1 MKIECPLCG
10 FENDKSSKFC
20 IKCNEPLFESNLRYS
35 KELKKVIAYW
45 YDCIKHED
53 ILEKDISINVRTK
66 AVLYPFDN
74 EPFIFNHKEEYV
86 LINDEERLIN
96 FSDYTNSQGYEV
108 YYGYPLLF
116 YFDNNLNKYLV
127 APLFII
133 KTAFIK
139 EEGDMFLRKDEQHPT
154 CGLRA
159 FTKLGFRTEEIAELG
174 QQIETLF
181 KGSIL
186 NPGTLVKKCLE
197 VIQKE
202 TELTINEPIDP
213 SNLTNSEKISKNMS
227 PGLYNKSMI
236 FAGESS
242 VYNIS
247 LLYDLLELKE
257 KNDLDETALS
267 FIFEN
272 VSMNE
277 EEDVDEKV
285 PILPFPSNEYQIKA
299 LQNIFKNKLSVITG
313 PPGTGKSQFIS
324 NLIIN
329 LFLEGKSV
337 LFVSHTGEAV
347 DVVNRKINEQFRN
360 LMIRTGRK
368 EFRQELKGKF
378 NELLIDSEKVFLTT
392 DLMEQLQSMWQTI
405 LKYRQVLWDTDK
417 LEQQFE
423 NKYMFYHDRKLL
435 FSEDDNLKQS
445 FRKLFPNLERIKN
458 IKRKLDNLKSKI
470 ENKQFSLW
478 EKIVLF
484 ISPNNLAKKKE
495 KLFIN
500 LKAIL
505 PPECL
510 KILQNTS
517 YPAEIKDWND
527 SGWLRLAEYLELLK
541 CFYEL
546 EEDKQKLDTYQPRII
561 TEQRIKKIEKDFYN
575 LSMEYV
581 KSLYVQKMIGKGK
594 KVGKVNSFLN
604 QVNSR
609 RPNDENIDSYLF
621 EEALDILK
629 IWSSTLKSVRRT
641 FPLNPGIFDYVIF
654 DEASQV
660 DLPSAAPALY
670 RAKKAIIVGDPMQL
684 THIAGIT
691 KEIDRVLAKY
701 YDLTEMKDIYL
712 SKIRYCDVSLY
723 KSAEN
728 SINYKPIFLINHYRS
743 EDQIIALCNK
753 TFYGGNLKIMTT
765 HDYSKI
771 PGNLP
776 LGIHWLD
783 CKGTVYKHP
792 AGSRINQKEVEV
804 VSGVFFDILKKISGT
819 NLSVGVVTPYRCQ
832 RDAIY
837 EKISSTIQ
845 PELFEKHDVKILTA
859 HKFQGSEKD
868 IMIFSLVLASLGN
881 GNSDSWYNIY
891 PQILNVALSRAKYLL
906 YIVGDK
912 NYCVQHS
919 CKRGNDCILKKLVRN
934 YNEIKNQEQMEEYSL
949 YNKFDTRT
957 EEYLFKKLQE
967 IDFNF
972 YGYKLIP
979 KLVCKRYTLDIA
991 LVGKKLIDIECDG
1004 AQHEIIAGMPVL
1016 EDVERDEFLH
1026 KEGWEVIRFSN
1037 HKILLQTEVVIK
1049 EILENL
1055 KKKNLMHKGRVIVVQ

>member
-1 MKIECPLCG
+1 MKTECPLCG
-10 FENDKSSKFC
+10 FENDKNSRFC
-20 IKCNEPLFESNLRYS
+20 IKCNEPLFESSSQHS
-35 KELKKVIAYW
+35 KELNKVIAYW

-53 ILEKDISINVRTK
+53 ILEKDISIDVRTK
-66 AVLYPFDN
+66 AVLYPFNND
-74 EPFIFNHKEEYV
+74 PFIFNHKEEYI
-86 LINDEERLIN
+86 LINNEEKLMN
-96 FSDYTNSQGYEV
+96 FSEYINSQEHEV
-108 YYGYPLLF
+108 YYGYPILF
-116 YFDNNLNKYLV
+116 YFDNNLKKYLV

-133 KTAFIK
+133 KVAFIK
-139 EEGDMFLRKDEQHPT
+139 EEGDSFLRKDEQHPT

-159 FTKLGFRTEEIAELG
+159 FTMLGFRTEEIAELG

-181 KGSIL
+181 KANIL
-186 NPGTLVKKCLE
+186 NPEALVKKCLE
-197 VIQKE
+197 VIQEE
-202 TELTINEPIDP
+202 TELTINESIDP
-213 SNLTNSEKISKNMS
+213 SNLTNSERISKNMS

-267 FIFEN
+267 YILEK
-272 VSMNE
+272 VSLNE
-277 EEDVDEKV
+277 EEDVDEKIPV
-285 PILPFPSNEYQIKA
+285 LPFPSNEYQIKA

-392 DLMEQLQSMWQTI
+392 DLINQLQSMWQTI
-405 LKYRQVLWDTDK
+405 LKYRQVLWDIDK
-417 LEQQFE
+417 LEQKFE
-423 NKYMFYHDRKLL
+423 NKYMSYFDRKLL
-435 FSEDDNLKQS
+435 FSEDDNLEQS
-445 FRKLFPNLERIKN
+445 FKESSPNLTRIEN
-458 IKRKLDNLKSKI
+458 IKRKLDNFKFKI

-478 EKIVLF
+478 EKIILF
-484 ISPNNLAKKKE
+484 ISPHNLTNKKE

-500 LKAIL
+500 LRDIL
-505 PPECL
+505 PFKCL
-510 KILQNTS
+510 KVLQNS
-517 YPAEIKDWND
+517 PHPNEINNWDD
-527 SGWLRLAEYLELLK
+527 FGWLRLTEYLELLK

-546 EEDKQKLDTYQPRII
+546 EEDRQRLDAYQPRII
-561 TEQRIKKIEKDFYN
+561 IEQKIKKLEKDFYN

-581 KSLYVQKMIGKGK
+581 KSLYVQKMLGKGK

-621 EEALDILK
+621 EEALNILK
-629 IWSSTLKSVRRT
+629 VWSSTLKSVRRT

-670 RAKKAIIVGDPMQL
+670 RAKKAIVVGDPMQL

-691 KEIDRVLAKY
+691 KEIDKVIAKFHG
-701 YDLTEMKDIYL
+701 LTEIKDLYL

-728 SINYKPIFLINHYRS
+728 SIDYKPIFLINHYRS
-743 EDQIIALCNK
+743 EDQIIALCNE
-753 TFYGGNLKIMTT
+753 TFYGKKLKIMTT

-776 LGIHWLD
+776 LGVHWLD

-792 AGSRINQKEVEV
+792 AGSRINQTEVEM
-804 VSGVFFDILKKISGT
+804 VSDVFFDILKKISGT
-819 NLSVGVVTPYRCQ
+819 NLSIGVVTPYRRQC
-832 RDAIY
+832 DVIY

-845 PELFEKHDVKILTA
+845 PDLFEKHDVKILTA

-891 PQILNVALSRAKYLL
+891 PQILNVALSRARFLL

-912 NYCVQHS
+912 NYCVQHP
-919 CKRGNDCILKKLVRN
+919 CKRVNDCILKKLVRN
-934 YNEIKNQEQMEEYSL
+934 YNEIKNQEQMEEYYL
-949 YNKFDTRT
+949 YNKLDTRT

-967 IDFNF
+967 IDFNS

-991 LVGKKLIDIECDG
+991 LVGEKLIDIECDG

-1016 EDVERDEFLH
+1016 EDVERDEFLY
-1026 KEGWEVIRFSN
+1026 KEGWKVIRFSN
-1037 HKILLQTEVVIK
+1037 HKILFQTEVVVK
-1049 EILENL
+1049 EILENIQEE
-1055 KKKNLMHKGRVIVVQ
+1055 KVV